1 MTASF
6 HQKDTG
12 ETESMSELT
21 DDAVSISPRD
31 RLFARLASLE
41 IKSEVVPYPAHST
54 VEEGKAL
61 RGSMAGTFT
70 KNLLLKDKKGKL
82 FLLSIHEDKVI
93 DLKSLSSLI
102 GGKGHLSFVPGE
114 RMQELLG
121 VVPGALT
128 PMGLF
133 NDKDALVTAVIDAS
147 LMDSLQLNFHPLVNT
162 ESMGISPAGLVS
174 FVRSCGRE
182 PLVVDFDAEEGKA
195 SK

>member
-1 MTASF
+1 MTEFLERNDMRKAAP
-6 HQKDTG
+6 
-12 ETESMSELT
+12 MSALA
-21 DDAVSISPRD
+21 DDAPSVSPRE
-31 RLFARLASLE
+31 RLLDRLASLG
-41 IKSEVVPYPAHST
+41 IRPEVVPYPAHST

-82 FLLSIHEDKVI
+82 FLLSIHEDRVI

-128 PMGLF
+128 PMGLIH
-133 NDKDALVTAVIDAS
+133 DQDALITAVIDAS
-147 LMDSLQLNFHPLVNT
+147 LMTSTQLNFHPLTNT
-162 ESMGISPAGLVS
+162 ESMGISPTGLAS
-174 FVRSCGRE
+174 FVRSCGCE
-182 PLVVDFDAEEGKA
+182 PLIIDFDAGESGTTE
-195 SK
+195 

>member
-1 MTASF
+1 MTEFLERNEMRNAAP
-6 HQKDTG
+6 
-12 ETESMSELT
+12 MSALA
-21 DDAVSISPRD
+21 DDAPSVSPHE
-31 RLFARLASLE
+31 RLLDRLASLG
-41 IKSEVVPYPAHST
+41 IRPEVVPYPAHST

-82 FLLSIHEDKVI
+82 FLLSIHEDRVI

-128 PMGLF
+128 PMGLIH
-133 NDKDALVTAVIDAS
+133 DQDALITAVIDAS
-147 LMDSLQLNFHPLVNT
+147 LMTSTQLNFHPLTNT
-162 ESMGISPAGLVS
+162 ESMGISPAGLAS

-182 PLVVDFDAEEGKA
+182 PLIIDFDAGESGTTE
-195 SK
+195 

>member
-1 MTASF
+1 
-6 HQKDTG
+6 
-12 ETESMSELT
+12 MSELA
-21 DDAVSISPRD
+21 DDPVFTSPRD
-31 RLFARLASLE
+31 RLFGQLASLG
-41 IKSEVVPYPAHST
+41 IRSEVVPYPAHST

-61 RGSMAGTFT
+61 RGNMAGTFT

-82 FLLSIHEDKVI
+82 FLLSIHEDRVI

-102 GGKGHLSFVPGE
+102 GGKGHLSFVPAE

-128 PMGLF
+128 PMGLI
-133 NDKDALVTAVIDAS
+133 NDRDALITAVIDAL
-147 LMDSLQLNFHPLVNT
+147 LMTSAQLNFHPLVNT

-182 PLVVDFDAEEGKA
+182 PLIVNFG
-195 SK
+195 

>member
-6 HQKDTG
+6 DQKDTG

-31 RLFARLASLE
+31 RLFARLGSLE

-82 FLLSIHEDKVI
+82 FLLSIHEDRVI

>member
-1 MTASF
+1 MTEFLERNEMRKAAP
-6 HQKDTG
+6 
-12 ETESMSELT
+12 MSALA
-21 DDAVSISPRD
+21 DDAPSVSPRE
-31 RLFARLASLE
+31 RLLDRLASLG
-41 IKSEVVPYPAHST
+41 IRPEVVPYPAHST

-61 RGSMAGTFT
+61 RGDMAGTFT

-82 FLLSIHEDKVI
+82 FLLSIHEDRVI

-102 GGKGHLSFVPGE
+102 GGKGHLSFVPAE

-128 PMGLF
+128 PMGLI
-133 NDKDALVTAVIDAS
+133 NDRDALITAVIDAS
-147 LMDSLQLNFHPLVNT
+147 LMTSAQLNFHPLVNT

-182 PLVVDFDAEEGKA
+182 LLIVDFDAGEGKT
-195 SK
+195 SE